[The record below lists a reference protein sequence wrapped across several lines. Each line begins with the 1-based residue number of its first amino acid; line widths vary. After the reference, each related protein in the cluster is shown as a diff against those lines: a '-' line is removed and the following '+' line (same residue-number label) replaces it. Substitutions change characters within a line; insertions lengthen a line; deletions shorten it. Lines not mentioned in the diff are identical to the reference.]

1 MKIEPGKVVTLSF
14 DLCDERGEIIEASD
28 ITGAVSFVHGK
39 GAIIPGLDKRL
50 LGMTAG
56 GEADFTFPPEEAFGL
71 PEAAP
76 TKVISRKEFPA
87 DAQLAKGAVFEAGI
101 PGGQKINL
109 VVDNT
114 TSEEVTVRM
123 VHPLAG
129 QTVTMSVKVVAV
141 RDATPAELETGKVI
155 TRPPPPPKR

>member
-1 MKIEPGKVVTLSF
+1 MKIESGTVVTLSF

-28 ITGAVSFVHGK
+28 ITGAVAFVHGK

-56 GEADFTFPPEEAFGL
+56 QESDFTFPPEEAFGK
-71 PEAAP
+71 PEDAP

-87 DAQLAKGAVFEAGI
+87 DAQLSKGVEFEAGI
-101 PGGQKINL
+101 PGGQKIKL
-109 VVDNT
+109 VVDKVT
-114 TSEEVTVRM
+114 DEQVTVRM

-129 QTVTMSVKVVAV
+129 QTVSMSVKVVSV
-141 RDATPAELETGKVI
+141 RAATPAELETGKVV
-155 TRPPPPPKR
+155 TRPPPPPKV